1 MQRIY
6 GSEMTTYPKA
16 PKIQELGYELK
27 VRETMDKNLI
37 TVQPET
43 SMNKLRGVL
52 RSNRISGIPV
62 TSKCKL
68 VGVICVE
75 DLVNW
80 LMAGAKDCSVKEKM
94 SKNVV
99 TLYTDEPLIHAI
111 NKFEQY
117 GFFHFPV
124 LDRLSSKLVG
134 IVTREG
140 IIRGLLK
147 KLEIDYRE
155 EEIRRYRASHVF
167 EDMLADKTSLIFKYY
182 VVGQDF
188 NRAGESASALK
199 KTLKRLQTHPE
210 IVRRVAIA
218 VYEAEMNVVIYA
230 RGGEI
235 TTEVDPNQI
244 RVKVED
250 SGPGIPD
257 IEKAMRPGYSTAP
270 DWVRE
275 LGFGAGMGLNNI
287 KKCVDEMN
295 ITSTVGKGTHLEMYV
310 ATKKESVSYEVKGAD

>member
-1 MQRIY
+1 
-6 GSEMTTYPKA
+6 MTPYIKA
-16 PKIQELGYELK
+16 PKIRELGYELK
-27 VRETMDKNLI
+27 VRDAMDRNLI

-43 SMNKLRGVL
+43 PMNKLRGVL

-62 TSKCKL
+62 IDKDKL
-68 VGVICVE
+68 VGVVCVE

-80 LMAGAKDCSVKEKM
+80 LRAGANNCSVEEKM

-124 LDRLSSKLVG
+124 LERENRELAG
-134 IVTREG
+134 TITREG

-155 EEIRRYRASHVF
+155 EEIRHYRASHVF
-167 EDMLADKTSLIFKYY
+167 EDMIADKTSLIFQYY

-199 KTLKRLQTHPE
+199 KTLKRLGTHPE
-210 IVRRVAIA
+210 IVRRAAIA
-218 VYEAEMNVVIYA
+218 VYEAEMNLVIFA
-230 RGGEI
+230 RSGEI
-235 TTEVDPNQI
+235 IVKVDPNQI
-244 RVKVED
+244 RIEVED

-257 IEKAMRPGYSTAP
+257 IEKAMQPGYSTAP

-295 ITSTVGKGTHLEMYV
+295 ITSTVGKGTRLEMYV
-310 ATKKESVSYEVKGAD
+310 ATKKESVSYEVKGTG

>member
-1 MQRIY
+1 MSPY
-6 GSEMTTYPKA
+6 VKA
-16 PKIQELGYELK
+16 PKIRELGYELK
-27 VRETMDKNLI
+27 VRDAMDRNLI

-43 SMNKLRGVL
+43 PMSKVRGVL

-62 TSKCKL
+62 IDKNKL
-68 VGVICVE
+68 VGVVCVE

-80 LMAGAKDCSVKEKM
+80 LRAGADNCSVEEKM

-111 NKFEQY
+111 NKLEQY

-124 LDRLSSKLVG
+124 LERSNGELVG
-134 IVTREG
+134 TITREG

-155 EEIRRYRASHVF
+155 EEIRHYRASHVF
-167 EDMLADKTSLIFKYY
+167 EDMIADKTSLIFQYY
-182 VVGQDF
+182 VAGQDF

-199 KTLKRLQTHPE
+199 KTLKRLGTHPE
-210 IVRRVAIA
+210 IVRRAAIA
-218 VYEAEMNVVIYA
+218 VYEAEMNLVIFA
-230 RGGEI
+230 RSGEI
-235 TTEVDPNQI
+235 IVKVDPNQI
-244 RVKVED
+244 RIEVED

-257 IEKAMRPGYSTAP
+257 IEKAMQPGYSTAP

-295 ITSTVGKGTHLEMYV
+295 VTSTVGKGTRVEMYV
-310 ATKKESVSYEVKGAD
+310 ATKKESVSYEVKGTG

>member
-1 MQRIY
+1 MI
-6 GSEMTTYPKA
+6 TYAKA

-27 VRETMDKNLI
+27 VRQAMNTNI
-37 TVQPET
+37 TAVQPGT
-43 SMNKLRGVL
+43 PMSKLRKVL
-52 RSNRISGIPV
+52 RSNRISGVPV
-62 TSKCKL
+62 TNEGKL

-111 NKFEQY
+111 NKLQRY

-124 LDRLSSKLVG
+124 LERESGELVG
-134 IVTREG
+134 TITRED
-140 IIRGLLK
+140 IIRELLQ

-155 EEIRRYRASHVF
+155 EEIRHYRASHIF
-167 EDMLADKTSLIFKYY
+167 EDILADKTSLVFQYY

-199 KTLKRLQTHPE
+199 KTLKRLGVHPE
-210 IVRRVAIA
+210 MVRRVAIA

-235 TTEVDPNQI
+235 IVRVDPNQI
-244 RVKVED
+244 RIEVED

-257 IEKAMRPGYSTAP
+257 IEKAMQPGYSTAP

-287 KKCVDEMN
+287 KKCADEMN
-295 ITSTVGKGTHLEMYV
+295 ITSTVGKGTRLEIYV
-310 ATKKESVSYEVKGAD
+310 ATKRESVSYEVKGTG

>member
-1 MQRIY
+1 MI
-6 GSEMTTYPKA
+6 TYSKA

-27 VRETMDKNLI
+27 VRQAMNTSI
-37 TVQPET
+37 TTVQPGT
-43 SMNKLRGVL
+43 PMSKLRTVL
-52 RSNRISGIPV
+52 RSNRISGVPV
-62 TSKCKL
+62 TNEGKL

-111 NKFEQY
+111 NKLQRY

-124 LDRLSSKLVG
+124 LERESGELVG
-134 IVTREG
+134 TITRED
-140 IIRGLLK
+140 IIRELLQ

-155 EEIRRYRASHVF
+155 EEIRHYRASHIF
-167 EDMLADKTSLIFKYY
+167 EDILADKTSLVFQYY

-188 NRAGESASALK
+188 NRAGESASALR
-199 KTLKRLQTHPE
+199 KTLKRLGIHPE

-235 TTEVDPNQI
+235 IVRVDPNQI
-244 RVKVED
+244 RIEVED

-287 KKCVDEMN
+287 KKCADEMN
-295 ITSTVGKGTHLEMYV
+295 ITSTVGKGTRLEIYV
-310 ATKKESVSYEVKGAD
+310 ATKRESVSYEVKGTG

>member
-1 MQRIY
+1 MW
-6 GSEMTTYPKA
+6 GSEMTPNVEA

-27 VRETMDKNLI
+27 VREAMDGKMI
-37 TVQPET
+37 TIQPDI
-43 SMNKLRGVL
+43 SMSGLRGTL

-62 TSKCKL
+62 TDEGKL
-68 VGVICVE
+68 LGVICVE

-80 LMAGAKDCSVKEKM
+80 LMAGARDCLVKEKM
-94 SKNVV
+94 SKDVV
-99 TLYTDEPLIHAI
+99 TLFDDEPLIHAI
-111 NKFEQY
+111 NRFEQY

-124 LDRLSSKLVG
+124 LDRSSGDLVG
-134 IVTREG
+134 IITREG

-167 EDMLADKTSLIFKYY
+167 EDMLADRTSLIFKYY

-310 ATKKESVSYEVKGAD
+310 ATKKESVSYEVKGTG

>member
-1 MQRIY
+1 MI
-6 GSEMTTYPKA
+6 TYVKA

-27 VRETMDKNLI
+27 VREAMNGNLI
-37 TVQPET
+37 TVQPEMPM
-43 SMNKLRGVL
+43 SRLREVL
-52 RSNRISGIPV
+52 RSNRISGVPV
-62 TSKCKL
+62 TDEGRL

-80 LMAGAKDCSVKEKM
+80 LMAGAKDCPVKERM
-94 SKNVV
+94 SKNVI
-99 TLYTDEPLIHAI
+99 TLYADEPLIHAI
-111 NKFEQY
+111 NKLQRY

-124 LDRLSSKLVG
+124 IKRGSGELVG
-134 IVTREG
+134 TITREN
-140 IIRGLLK
+140 IIRALLQ

-155 EEIRRYRASHVF
+155 EEIRHYRASHIF
-167 EDMLADKTSLIFKYY
+167 EDIIADQTSLVFQYY

-199 KTLKRLQTHPE
+199 KTLKRLGTHPE

-235 TTEVDPNQI
+235 VVKVDPNQI
-244 RVKVED
+244 RIEVED
-250 SGPGIPD
+250 SGPGIPN
-257 IEKAMRPGYSTAP
+257 IEKAMQPGYSTAP
-270 DWVRE
+270 EWVRE

-287 KKCVDEMN
+287 KKCADEMN
-295 ITSTVGKGTHLEMYV
+295 ITSTVGKGTHLEISI
-310 ATKKESVSYEVKGAD
+310 ATKRESVSYEVKEIG

>member
-1 MQRIY
+1 MSPY
-6 GSEMTTYPKA
+6 VKA
-16 PKIQELGYELK
+16 PKIRELGYELK
-27 VRETMDKNLI
+27 VRDAMDRNLI

-43 SMNKLRGVL
+43 PMSKVRGVL

-62 TSKCKL
+62 IDKDKL
-68 VGVICVE
+68 VGVVCVE

-80 LMAGAKDCSVKEKM
+80 LRAGADNCSVEEKM

-111 NKFEQY
+111 NKLEQY

-124 LDRLSSKLVG
+124 LERSNGELVG
-134 IVTREG
+134 TITREG

-155 EEIRRYRASHVF
+155 EEIRHYRASHVF
-167 EDMLADKTSLIFKYY
+167 EDMIADKTSLIFQYY
-182 VVGQDF
+182 VAGQDF

-199 KTLKRLQTHPE
+199 KTLKRLGTHPE
-210 IVRRVAIA
+210 IVRRAAIA
-218 VYEAEMNVVIYA
+218 VYEAEMNLVIFA
-230 RGGEI
+230 RSGEI
-235 TTEVDPNQI
+235 IVKVDPNQI
-244 RVKVED
+244 RIEVED

-257 IEKAMRPGYSTAP
+257 IEKAMQPGYSTAP

-295 ITSTVGKGTHLEMYV
+295 VTSTVGKGTRVEMYV
-310 ATKKESVSYEVKGAD
+310 ATKKESVSYEVKGTG

>member
-1 MQRIY
+1 MSPY
-6 GSEMTTYPKA
+6 VKA
-16 PKIQELGYELK
+16 PKIRELGYELK
-27 VRETMDKNLI
+27 VRDAMDRNLI

-43 SMNKLRGVL
+43 PMSKVRGVL

-62 TSKCKL
+62 IDKNKL
-68 VGVICVE
+68 VGVVCVE

-80 LMAGAKDCSVKEKM
+80 LRAGADNCSVEEKM

-111 NKFEQY
+111 NKLEQY

-124 LDRLSSKLVG
+124 LERSNRELAG
-134 IVTREG
+134 TITREG

-155 EEIRRYRASHVF
+155 EEIRHYRASHVF
-167 EDMLADKTSLIFKYY
+167 EDMIADKTSLIFQYY
-182 VVGQDF
+182 VAGQDF

-199 KTLKRLQTHPE
+199 KTLKRLGTHPE
-210 IVRRVAIA
+210 IVRRAAIA
-218 VYEAEMNVVIYA
+218 VYEAEMNLVIFA
-230 RGGEI
+230 RSGEI
-235 TTEVDPNQI
+235 IVKVDPNQI
-244 RVKVED
+244 RIEVED

-257 IEKAMRPGYSTAP
+257 IEKAMQPGYSTAP
-270 DWVRE
+270 NWVRE

-295 ITSTVGKGTHLEMYV
+295 VTSTVGKGTRVEMYV
-310 ATKKESVSYEVKGAD
+310 ATKKESVSYEVKGTG

>member
-1 MQRIY
+1 
-6 GSEMTTYPKA
+6 MTPYIKA
-16 PKIQELGYELK
+16 PKIRELGYELK
-27 VRETMDKNLI
+27 VRDAMDRNLI

-43 SMNKLRGVL
+43 PMNKLRGVL

-62 TSKCKL
+62 IDKDKL
-68 VGVICVE
+68 VGVVCVE

-80 LMAGAKDCSVKEKM
+80 LRAGANNCSVEEKM

-124 LDRLSSKLVG
+124 LERENRELAG
-134 IVTREG
+134 TITREG

-155 EEIRRYRASHVF
+155 EEIRHYRASHVF
-167 EDMLADKTSLIFKYY
+167 EDMLADKTSLIFQYY

-199 KTLKRLQTHPE
+199 KTLKRLGTHPE
-210 IVRRVAIA
+210 IVRRAAIA
-218 VYEAEMNVVIYA
+218 VYEAEMNLVIFA
-230 RGGEI
+230 RSGEI
-235 TTEVDPNQI
+235 IVKVDPNQI
-244 RVKVED
+244 RIEVED

-257 IEKAMRPGYSTAP
+257 IEKAMQPGYSTAP

-295 ITSTVGKGTHLEMYV
+295 VTSIVGKGTRVEMYV
-310 ATKKESVSYEVKGAD
+310 ATKKESVSYEVKGTG

>member
-1 MQRIY
+1 MSPY
-6 GSEMTTYPKA
+6 VKA
-16 PKIQELGYELK
+16 PKIRELGYELK
-27 VRETMDKNLI
+27 VRDAMDRNLI
-37 TVQPET
+37 TVKPET
-43 SMNKLRGVL
+43 PMSKVRGVL

-62 TSKCKL
+62 IDKNKL
-68 VGVICVE
+68 VGVVCVE

-80 LMAGAKDCSVKEKM
+80 LRAGADNCSVEEKM

-111 NKFEQY
+111 NKLEQY

-124 LDRLSSKLVG
+124 LERSNGELVG
-134 IVTREG
+134 TITREG

-155 EEIRRYRASHVF
+155 EEIRHYRASHVF
-167 EDMLADKTSLIFKYY
+167 EDMIADKTSLIFQYY
-182 VVGQDF
+182 VAGQDF

-199 KTLKRLQTHPE
+199 KTLKRLGIHPE
-210 IVRRVAIA
+210 IVRRAAIA
-218 VYEAEMNVVIYA
+218 VYEAEMNLVIFA
-230 RGGEI
+230 RSGEI
-235 TTEVDPNQI
+235 IVKVDPNQI
-244 RVKVED
+244 RIEVED

-257 IEKAMRPGYSTAP
+257 IEKAMQPGYSTAP
-270 DWVRE
+270 NWVRE

-295 ITSTVGKGTHLEMYV
+295 VTSTVGKGTRVEMYV
-310 ATKKESVSYEVKGAD
+310 ATKKESVSYEVKGTG

>member
-1 MQRIY
+1 
-6 GSEMTTYPKA
+6 MTPYIKA
-16 PKIQELGYELK
+16 PKIRELGYELK
-27 VRETMDKNLI
+27 VRDAMDRNLI

-43 SMNKLRGVL
+43 PMNKLRGVL

-62 TSKCKL
+62 IDKDKL
-68 VGVICVE
+68 VGVVCVE

-80 LMAGAKDCSVKEKM
+80 LMAGAKDCSVEEKM

-111 NKFEQY
+111 NKLEQY

-124 LDRLSSKLVG
+124 LERSNRELAG
-134 IVTREG
+134 IITREG

-155 EEIRRYRASHVF
+155 EEIRHYRASHVF
-167 EDMLADKTSLIFKYY
+167 EDMIADKTSLIFQYY

-188 NRAGESASALK
+188 NRAGESASGLK
-199 KTLKRLQTHPE
+199 KTLKRLGTHPE
-210 IVRRVAIA
+210 IVRRAAIA
-218 VYEAEMNVVIYA
+218 VYEAEMNLVIFA
-230 RGGEI
+230 RSGEI
-235 TTEVDPNQI
+235 IVKVDPNQI
-244 RVKVED
+244 RIEVED

-257 IEKAMRPGYSTAP
+257 IEKAMQPGYSTAP

-295 ITSTVGKGTHLEMYV
+295 VTSTVGKGTRLEMYV
-310 ATKKESVSYEVKGAD
+310 ATKKESVSYEVKGTG

>member
-1 MQRIY
+1 MSPY
-6 GSEMTTYPKA
+6 VKA
-16 PKIQELGYELK
+16 PKIRELGYELK
-27 VRETMDKNLI
+27 VRDAMDRNLI

-43 SMNKLRGVL
+43 PMSKVRGVL

-62 TSKCKL
+62 IDKNKL
-68 VGVICVE
+68 VGVVCVE

-80 LMAGAKDCSVKEKM
+80 LRAGADNCSVEEKM

-111 NKFEQY
+111 NKLEQY

-124 LDRLSSKLVG
+124 LERENRVLAG
-134 IVTREG
+134 TITREG

-155 EEIRRYRASHVF
+155 EEIRHYRASHVF
-167 EDMLADKTSLIFKYY
+167 EDMIADKTSLIFQYY

-199 KTLKRLQTHPE
+199 KTLKRLGTHPE
-210 IVRRVAIA
+210 IVRRAAIA
-218 VYEAEMNVVIYA
+218 VYEAEMNLVIFA
-230 RGGEI
+230 RSGEI
-235 TTEVDPNQI
+235 IVKVDPNQI
-244 RVKVED
+244 RIEVED

-257 IEKAMRPGYSTAP
+257 IEKAMQPGYSTAP

-295 ITSTVGKGTHLEMYV
+295 VTSTVGKGTRVEMYV
-310 ATKKESVSYEVKGAD
+310 ATKKESVSYEVKGTG

>member
-1 MQRIY
+1 MSPY
-6 GSEMTTYPKA
+6 VKA
-16 PKIQELGYELK
+16 PKIRELGYELK
-27 VRETMDKNLI
+27 VRDAMDRNLI

-43 SMNKLRGVL
+43 PMSKVRGVL

-62 TSKCKL
+62 IDKDKL
-68 VGVICVE
+68 VGVVCVE

-80 LMAGAKDCSVKEKM
+80 LMAGADNCSVEEKM

-111 NKFEQY
+111 NKLEQY

-124 LDRLSSKLVG
+124 LERSNGELVG
-134 IVTREG
+134 TITREG

-155 EEIRRYRASHVF
+155 EEIRHYRASHVF
-167 EDMLADKTSLIFKYY
+167 EDMIADKTSLIFQYY
-182 VVGQDF
+182 VAGQDF

-199 KTLKRLQTHPE
+199 KTLKRLGTHPE
-210 IVRRVAIA
+210 IVRRAAIA
-218 VYEAEMNVVIYA
+218 VYEAEMNLVIFA
-230 RGGEI
+230 RSGEI
-235 TTEVDPNQI
+235 IVKVDPNQI
-244 RVKVED
+244 RIEVED

-257 IEKAMRPGYSTAP
+257 IEKAMQPGYSTAP

-295 ITSTVGKGTHLEMYV
+295 VTSTVGKGTRVEMYV
-310 ATKKESVSYEVKGAD
+310 ATKKESVSYEVKGTG

>member
-1 MQRIY
+1 
-6 GSEMTTYPKA
+6 
-16 PKIQELGYELK
+16 
-27 VRETMDKNLI
+27 
-37 TVQPET
+37 
-43 SMNKLRGVL
+43 
-52 RSNRISGIPV
+52 
-62 TSKCKL
+62 
-68 VGVICVE
+68 VE

-80 LMAGAKDCSVKEKM
+80 LMAGADNCSVEEKM

-111 NKFEQY
+111 NKLEQY

-124 LDRLSSKLVG
+124 LERSNGELAG
-134 IVTREG
+134 IITREG

-155 EEIRRYRASHVF
+155 EEIRHYRASHVF
-167 EDMLADKTSLIFKYY
+167 EDMIADKTSLIFQYY

-199 KTLKRLQTHPE
+199 KTLKRLGIHPE
-210 IVRRVAIA
+210 IVRRAAIA
-218 VYEAEMNVVIYA
+218 VYEAEMNLVIFA
-230 RGGEI
+230 RSGEI
-235 TTEVDPNQI
+235 IVKVDPNQI
-244 RVKVED
+244 RIEVED

-257 IEKAMRPGYSTAP
+257 IEKAMQPGYSTAP

-295 ITSTVGKGTHLEMYV
+295 VTSTVGKGTRVEMYV
-310 ATKKESVSYEVKGAD
+310 ATKKESVSYEVKGTG

>member
-1 MQRIY
+1 
-6 GSEMTTYPKA
+6 MTPYVKA
-16 PKIQELGYELK
+16 PKIRELGYELK
-27 VRETMDKNLI
+27 VRDVMDRNLI

-43 SMNKLRGVL
+43 PMSKVRGVL
-52 RSNRISGIPV
+52 RLNRISGIPV
-62 TSKCKL
+62 IDKGKL

-80 LMAGAKDCSVKEKM
+80 LMARADNCSVEEKM

-111 NKFEQY
+111 NKLEQY

-124 LDRLSSKLVG
+124 LERENRELAG
-134 IVTREG
+134 TITREG

-155 EEIRRYRASHVF
+155 EEIRHYRASHVF
-167 EDMLADKTSLIFKYY
+167 EDMIADKTSLIFQYY

-199 KTLKRLQTHPE
+199 KTLKRLGTHPE
-210 IVRRVAIA
+210 IVRRAAIA
-218 VYEAEMNVVIYA
+218 VYEAEMNLVIFA
-230 RGGEI
+230 RSGEI
-235 TTEVDPNQI
+235 IVKVDPNQI
-244 RVKVED
+244 RIEVED

-257 IEKAMRPGYSTAP
+257 IEKAMQPGYSTAP

-295 ITSTVGKGTHLEMYV
+295 VTSTIGKGTRVEMYV
-310 ATKKESVSYEVKGAD
+310 ATKKESVSYEVKGTG

>member
-1 MQRIY
+1 
-6 GSEMTTYPKA
+6 MTPYVKA
-16 PKIQELGYELK
+16 PKIRELGYELK
-27 VRETMDKNLI
+27 VRDAMDRNLI

-43 SMNKLRGVL
+43 PMSKVRGVL

-62 TSKCKL
+62 IDKNKL
-68 VGVICVE
+68 VGVVCVE

-80 LMAGAKDCSVKEKM
+80 LRAGAHNCSVEEKM

-111 NKFEQY
+111 NKLEQY

-124 LDRLSSKLVG
+124 LERSNGELVG
-134 IVTREG
+134 TITREG

-155 EEIRRYRASHVF
+155 EEIRHYRASHVF
-167 EDMLADKTSLIFKYY
+167 EDMIADKTSLIFQYY
-182 VVGQDF
+182 VAGQDF

-199 KTLKRLQTHPE
+199 KTLKRLGTHPQ
-210 IVRRVAIA
+210 IVRRAAIA
-218 VYEAEMNVVIYA
+218 VYEAEMNLVIFA
-230 RGGEI
+230 RSGEI
-235 TTEVDPNQI
+235 IVKVDPNQI
-244 RVKVED
+244 RIEVED

-257 IEKAMRPGYSTAP
+257 IEKAMQPGYSTAP

-295 ITSTVGKGTHLEMYV
+295 VTSTVGKGTRVEMYV
-310 ATKKESVSYEVKGAD
+310 ATKKESVSYEVKGTG

>member
-1 MQRIY
+1 M
-6 GSEMTTYPKA
+6 STYPKA
-16 PKIQELGYELK
+16 PKIRELGYELK
-27 VRETMDKNLI
+27 VRDAMDRNLI
-37 TVQPET
+37 TVQPKT
-43 SMNKLRGVL
+43 PMSKVRGVL

-62 TSKCKL
+62 IDKDKL

-80 LMAGAKDCSVKEKM
+80 LMAGADNCSVEEKM

-111 NKFEQY
+111 NKLEQY

-124 LDRLSSKLVG
+124 LERSNGELAG
-134 IVTREG
+134 TITREG

-155 EEIRRYRASHVF
+155 EEIRHYRASHVF
-167 EDMLADKTSLIFKYY
+167 EDMIADKTSLIFQYY

-199 KTLKRLQTHPE
+199 KTLKRLGTHPE
-210 IVRRVAIA
+210 IVRRAAIA
-218 VYEAEMNVVIYA
+218 VYEAEMNLVIFA
-230 RGGEI
+230 RSGEI
-235 TTEVDPNQI
+235 IVKVDPNQI
-244 RVKVED
+244 RIEVED

-257 IEKAMRPGYSTAP
+257 IEKAMQPGYSTAP

-287 KKCVDEMN
+287 
-295 ITSTVGKGTHLEMYV
+295 
-310 ATKKESVSYEVKGAD
+310 

>member
-1 MQRIY
+1 
-6 GSEMTTYPKA
+6 
-16 PKIQELGYELK
+16 
-27 VRETMDKNLI
+27 
-37 TVQPET
+37 
-43 SMNKLRGVL
+43 MNGD
-52 RSNRISGIPV
+52 
-62 TSKCKL
+62 KL

-80 LMAGAKDCSVKEKM
+80 LIAGEKDCSVEEKM
-94 SKNVV
+94 SKNVI

-111 NKFEQY
+111 NKLQRY

-124 LDRLSSKLVG
+124 LERESGELVG
-134 IVTREG
+134 TITRED
-140 IIRGLLK
+140 IIRELLQ

-155 EEIRRYRASHVF
+155 EEIRHYRASHIF
-167 EDMLADKTSLIFKYY
+167 EDILADKTSLVFQYY

-188 NRAGESASALK
+188 NRAGESASALR
-199 KTLKRLQTHPE
+199 KTLKRLGIHPE

-235 TTEVDPNQI
+235 IVRVDPNQI
-244 RVKVED
+244 RIEVED

-257 IEKAMRPGYSTAP
+257 IEKAMRSGYSTAP

-287 KKCVDEMN
+287 KKCADEMN
-295 ITSTVGKGTHLEMYV
+295 ITSTVGKGTRLEIYV
-310 ATKKESVSYEVKGAD
+310 ATKRESVSYEVKGTG

>member
-1 MQRIY
+1 
-6 GSEMTTYPKA
+6 MTTYPKA

-27 VRETMDKNLI
+27 VRDAMDRHLI

-43 SMNKLRGVL
+43 PMSKVRGVL

-62 TSKCKL
+62 TSKGKL
-68 VGVICVE
+68 IGVVCVE

-80 LMAGAKDCSVKEKM
+80 LMAGADNCSVEEKM

-99 TLYTDEPLIHAI
+99 TLYADEPLIHAI

-124 LDRLSSKLVG
+124 LERSNRELAG
-134 IVTREG
+134 TITREG

-155 EEIRRYRASHVF
+155 EEIRHYRASHVF
-167 EDMLADKTSLIFKYY
+167 EDMIADKTSLIFQYY

-188 NRAGESASALK
+188 NRAGESASGLK
-199 KTLKRLQTHPE
+199 KTLKRLGTHPE
-210 IVRRVAIA
+210 IVRRAAIA
-218 VYEAEMNVVIYA
+218 VYEAEMNLVIFA
-230 RGGEI
+230 RSGEI
-235 TTEVDPNQI
+235 IVKVDPNQI
-244 RVKVED
+244 RIEVED

-257 IEKAMRPGYSTAP
+257 IDKAMQPGYSTAP

-295 ITSTVGKGTHLEMYV
+295 VTSIVGKGTRVEMYV
-310 ATKKESVSYEVKGAD
+310 ATKKESVSYEVKGTG

>member
-1 MQRIY
+1 
-6 GSEMTTYPKA
+6 MTPYVKA
-16 PKIQELGYELK
+16 PKIRELGYELK
-27 VRETMDKNLI
+27 VRDAMDRNLI

-43 SMNKLRGVL
+43 PMSKVRGVL

-62 TSKCKL
+62 IDKNKL
-68 VGVICVE
+68 VGVVCVE

-80 LMAGAKDCSVKEKM
+80 LRAGADNCSVEEKM

-111 NKFEQY
+111 NKLEQY

-124 LDRLSSKLVG
+124 LERSNGELVG
-134 IVTREG
+134 TITREG

-155 EEIRRYRASHVF
+155 EEIRHYRASHVF
-167 EDMLADKTSLIFKYY
+167 EDMIADKTSLIFQYY
-182 VVGQDF
+182 VAGQDF

-199 KTLKRLQTHPE
+199 KTLKRLGTHPE
-210 IVRRVAIA
+210 IVRRAAIA
-218 VYEAEMNVVIYA
+218 VYEAEMNLVIFA
-230 RGGEI
+230 RSGEI
-235 TTEVDPNQI
+235 IVKVDPNQI
-244 RVKVED
+244 RIEVED

-257 IEKAMRPGYSTAP
+257 IEKAMQPGYSTAP
-270 DWVRE
+270 NWVRE

-295 ITSTVGKGTHLEMYV
+295 VTSTVGKGTRVEMYV
-310 ATKKESVSYEVKGAD
+310 ATKKESVSYEVKGTG

>member
-1 MQRIY
+1 MI
-6 GSEMTTYPKA
+6 TYSKA

-27 VRETMDKNLI
+27 VRQAMNRNLI
-37 TVQPET
+37 TIQPEMPM
-43 SMNKLRGVL
+43 SKLRRVL

-62 TSKCKL
+62 TNEGKL

-80 LMAGAKDCSVKEKM
+80 LMVGAKDCAVKEKM

-99 TLYTDEPLIHAI
+99 TLYADEPLIHAI
-111 NKFEQY
+111 NKLQQY
-117 GFFHFPV
+117 RFFHFPV
-124 LDRLSSKLVG
+124 IERASEELVG
-134 IVTREG
+134 TITRED
-140 IIRGLLK
+140 IIRGLLQ

-155 EEIRRYRASHVF
+155 EEIRHYRASHIF
-167 EDMLADKTSLIFKYY
+167 EDILADKTSLVFQYY

-199 KTLKRLQTHPE
+199 KTLKRLGTHPD

-235 TTEVDPNQI
+235 MVKVDPNQI
-244 RVKVED
+244 RVEVED
-250 SGPGIPD
+250 SGPGIPN
-257 IEKAMRPGYSTAP
+257 IEKAMRPGYSTAS

-287 KKCVDEMN
+287 KKCADEMN
-295 ITSTVGKGTHLEMYV
+295 ITSTVGKGTRLEIYV
-310 ATKKESVSYEVKGAD
+310 ATKRESVSYEVKRTG